1 MQKWVVGID
10 VGGTFTDLCA
20 WDGEVL
26 RRAKTLTTPDDLTRG
41 VADWLAML
49 GIEPGFLLVAG
60 STVATNTLLERNGAR
75 VAYIGTHGF
84 EDVPL
89 IGRQNRPKLY
99 DLHVRKPRPLV
110 GAGDCFGVKERV
122 GPTGEVIAGLDEGSV
137 REAIAAI
144 RGRGIESVA
153 VCLLFSFLNPA
164 HEERVAAIAEAAG
177 LGVHCSSRI
186 LPEFREFERAAT
198 TIVNAYVAPQT
209 GAYLQKLAVTGRA
222 AGAADVRVMQSNGG
236 QASPDEMAAQPVR
249 TILSGPAGGAIA
261 AAYAANLVGVRRALT
276 YDMGGTSTDVALCDG
291 NVALTNETVID
302 GWPVRVSQLEIHTVG
317 QGGGSIASV
326 DAGGALQVG
335 PRSAGAVPGP
345 ACYGRGD
352 EATVT
357 DANLVLG
364 RLQADHFLGGRMR
377 LDSDRAVRAV
387 ERVGVRLGCSAV
399 EAAKAIVAVANAGM
413 EHALQVV
420 SSRRGIDPAECWLV
434 SFGGAGG
441 LHAAA
446 LAEAMNLQ
454 GVIVPPDPGI
464 LSATGMV
471 LADVVNDYSVSLAR
485 TGEGID
491 LAGLRS
497 SFGRLMD
504 RAAEGLFRDGF
515 DLDDAECERMIDL
528 RYRGQAYELTVPL
541 ESLTDVGLLAVPF
554 HRAHR
559 ERYGTADELLPVEA
573 VTARVR
579 AVVRTEKMR
588 PARLGEAGGQ
598 RAAPIRSGSI
608 VFEGAV
614 SAGVFE
620 RATLLAGHVIDGP
633 AVIVE
638 AHATTLVPPG
648 WISRIEQLGH
658 LRMMRAGK

>member
-1 MQKWVVGID
+1 MRRWVVGID
-10 VGGTFTDLCA
+10 VGGTFTDFCA
-20 WDGEVL
+20 WDGQSL

-41 VADWLAML
+41 VAEGVAML
-49 GIEPGFLLVAG
+49 GVEADFVLVAG
-60 STVATNTLLERNGAR
+60 STVATNTLLERSGAR
-75 VAYIGTHGF
+75 VAYVGTRGF

-99 DLHVRKPRPLV
+99 DLHVRKPRALV
-110 GAGDCFGVKERV
+110 DSSDCFGVAERV
-122 GPTGEVIAGLDEGSV
+122 GPGGEVIATLDEASV
-137 REAIAAI
+137 REVIAAI

-153 VCLLFSFLNPA
+153 VCLLFSFLNSA
-164 HEERVAAIAEAAG
+164 HEERIAAIAGEAG
-177 LGVHCSSRI
+177 LSVHCSSRI

-198 TIVNAYVAPQT
+198 TIVNAYVAPRT
-209 GAYLQKLAVTGRA
+209 GAFLAKLAETARG

-236 QASPDEMAAQPVR
+236 QASPAEMAAQPVR

-261 AAYAANLVGVRRALT
+261 AAHAAKLVGVRRALT

-291 NVALTNETVID
+291 DVAQTSETVID
-302 GWPVRVSQLEIHTVG
+302 GWPVRVSQLAIHTVG

-364 RLQADHFLGGRMR
+364 RLVADHFLGGRMR
-377 LDSDRAVRAV
+377 LDVDRATRVV
-387 ERVGVRLGCSAV
+387 ERIGAQLGCSSA
-399 EAAKAIVAVANAGM
+399 EAAGAIVAVANAGM
-413 EHALQVV
+413 EHALHVV
-420 SSRRGIDPAECWLV
+420 SSRRGIDPGECWLV

-446 LAEAMNLQ
+446 LAEAMNLR

-471 LADVVNDYSVSLAR
+471 LADVVKDYSLSLAR
-485 TGEGID
+485 NDAGID
-491 LAGLRS
+491 LPSLRTTFGL
-497 SFGRLMD
+497 LMD

-528 RYRGQAYELTVPL
+528 RYRGQAYELTVPV
-541 ESLTDVGLLAVPF
+541 ESLTDVSRLAGPF

-559 ERYGTADELLPVEA
+559 ERYGTADEALPVEA

-588 PARLGEAGGQ
+588 PVALVEAGG
-598 RAAPIRSGSI
+598 RAAEAIRRESI
-608 VFEGAV
+608 VFDRAM

-620 RATLLAGHVIDGP
+620 RGGLLAGHVIEGP
-633 AVIVE
+633 AVVVE

-648 WISRIEQLGH
+648 WSARVEAMGH
-658 LRMMRAGK
+658 LRMTRGTT